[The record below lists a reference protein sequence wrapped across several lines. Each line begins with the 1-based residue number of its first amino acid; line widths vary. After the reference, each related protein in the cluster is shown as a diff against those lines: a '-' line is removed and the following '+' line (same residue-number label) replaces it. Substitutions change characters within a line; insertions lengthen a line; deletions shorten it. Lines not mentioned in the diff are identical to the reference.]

1 MEKLQRKITSN
12 GFEKMGCSTVT
23 ICSIVRDCNRNL
35 KKNISVIEELRKFF
49 KSSNVIVFENDS
61 IDGTKETL
69 SKWERES
76 QNVNIY
82 SENYSQK
89 TIPKENINGVN
100 RYYSEHRMIKMTTYR
115 NNYLR
120 VLNNN
125 SEYNPDFV
133 ILIDLDIG
141 KVSINGI
148 AHSFG
153 LAEQWDVVCANG
165 YFYDAP
171 FRKKYY
177 DSYALVE
184 IGNEKK
190 AQTEESISQT
200 RNSWSF
206 LRPGMP
212 LIPVYSAFGGLAI
225 YRFEAIKGQEYR
237 VIKNN
242 DKSIEVRV
250 DHFSLFQD
258 IRNAG
263 FTRIFINPAMT
274 LNYFRLGTE
283 LFRKI
288 IKRVLLK
295 K

>member
-1 MEKLQRKITSN
+1 MENLQKKIISN
-12 GFEKMGCSTVT
+12 GFEKMSYSTVT

-35 KKNISVIEELRKFF
+35 KKNINVIEELRRFF

-69 SKWERES
+69 SKWNNDY
-76 QNVNIY
+76 QNVSIY
-82 SENYSQK
+82 SDNYNQQ
-89 TIPKENINGVN
+89 TIPKEDINGVN
-100 RYYSEHRMIKMTTYR
+100 RYYSEHRMTKMTMYR

-120 VLNNN
+120 VLNNDL
-125 SEYNPDFV
+125 EHNPDYV

-153 LAEQWDVVCANG
+153 LADQWDVVCANG

-184 IGNEKK
+184 IGNEKQP
-190 AQTEESISQT
+190 QTEESISQT

-212 LIPVYSAFGGLAI
+212 LIPVYSAFGGLSI
-225 YRFEAIKGQEYR
+225 YRFEAIHGHKYR

-242 DKSIEVRV
+242 DKTIEVRV

-258 IRNAG
+258 IREAG
-263 FTRIFINPAMT
+263 FTRIFINPTMT
-274 LNYFRLGTE
+274 LNYFRLNKV
-283 LFRKI
+283 LFKKI
-288 IKRVLLK
+288 IKRVLL
-295 K
+295 